1 MQQTGQEIEA
11 IILQA
16 LSHDSRRAIL
26 RIVNS
31 SENGA
36 SYTELISELGLPT
49 GQLNYHLK
57 QLEGLIEKN
66 TDRRYVLTPLGT
78 RALSFLNAIGADVS
92 EEDRRYVKVARL
104 AQRSSLQPT
113 VRLFLF
119 LGLVMDVV
127 FLMVWGTMAYIA
139 LTEGA
144 PAIVFIILPVL
155 IAIGVLLFVALVSAL
170 RKTPEWVRRL
180 EKRFFA

>member
-16 LSHDSRRAIL
+16 LSHDSRRTIL
-26 RIVNS
+26 RIVS
-31 SENGA
+31 STESGA
-36 SYTELISELGLPT
+36 SYTELIGELGLPT

-66 TDRRYVLTPLGT
+66 PDRRYVLTPLGK
-78 RALSFLNAIGADVS
+78 RAIGFLNTIAADVS
-92 EEDRRYVKVARL
+92 EEDRKYVKVARL

-113 VRLFLF
+113 VRLFL
-119 LGLVMDVV
+119 LVGLALDVV
-127 FLMVWGTMAYIA
+127 FLMAWGLMSYIA

-144 PAIVFIILPVL
+144 PVIVFAILPIL
-155 IAIGVLLFVALVSAL
+155 MAIGVLLFVALVSAL
-170 RKTPEWVRRL
+170 RRAPEWVRRL
-180 EKRFFA
+180 EKRLFA